1 MLPAIGPA
9 RAASVPCD
17 DANLFV
23 VPIDPVRAFARCP
36 QSPHADALE
45 DDDPSPTCRKRS
57 PALSPDTTP
66 EYHAR
71 VGGRTNPSKQEP
83 AMKLTSTQVEQ
94 TLNQFQ
100 AEPIPD
106 HHPVIA
112 QLSRLFGEHTFFLDG
127 NGLNIVE
134 PQETDEN
141 QGQVIN
147 LATWTDA
154 DQTSLTPHPPEA
166 TEVTVKLVSH

>member
-1 MLPAIGPA
+1 
-9 RAASVPCD
+9 
-17 DANLFV
+17 
-23 VPIDPVRAFARCP
+23 
-36 QSPHADALE
+36 
-45 DDDPSPTCRKRS
+45 
-57 PALSPDTTP
+57 
-66 EYHAR
+66 
-71 VGGRTNPSKQEP
+71 
-83 AMKLTSTQVEQ
+83 MKLTSAQVEQ

-100 AEPIPD
+100 AEPIPE

-134 PQETDEN
+134 PQDDNE
-141 QGQVIN
+141 GPVIN

-166 TEVTVKLVSH
+166 TEVKVKLAVHH